1 LNDLILYVVAL
12 AILILFSAFFSG
24 SEAALFSLTRSQV
37 SKLKNRSPG
46 GREIERQL
54 STPRDIL
61 TTILIGNLVVNVF
74 ATSAATVVAVDLFGD
89 KGVGIAFGF
98 MSLLIIIFG
107 EISPKVLAI
116 DQPERFALLSIY
128 PLRFLHLLFSPV
140 RRPIAWFTDG
150 IVELMKGRLG
160 HARRYFSKD
169 ELITA
174 FDIGRREKNIGQFQY
189 ELLSNIVEFRDTI
202 VKEIMTP
209 SIDVFSLPIEMTPE
223 EIEKRIIERD
233 VSRVPV
239 YGDTPDDIRGV
250 VHIKDLVSAS
260 PYGADFEIEGL
271 LRTPYYVPESTRI
284 PSLFAELG
292 RRKSHMALVIDEHGS
307 FAGIVTME
315 DILEEIV
322 GEIRDAK
329 EPRLEEYTLLD
340 DGRIVVSATMEIDD
354 FNTIF
359 KAAVKDEEH
368 ETIGGFVM
376 GATGRIPHEGET
388 FDVGNL
394 RFHIISAQP
403 NRLRKLRVEKL

>member
-1 LNDLILYVVAL
+1 LNDLLLYVVAL
-12 AILILFSAFFSG
+12 IVLILFSAFFSG

-37 SKLKNRSPG
+37 NKLKSRSPG

-54 STPRDIL
+54 SSPREIL
-61 TTILIGNLVVNVF
+61 TTILIGNLIVNVI
-74 ATSAATVVAVDLFGD
+74 ATSAATSVAVDLFGD

-98 MSLLIIIFG
+98 MSVLIIIFG

-116 DQPERFALLSIY
+116 DQPERFSLFSIY
-128 PLRFLHLLFSPV
+128 PLRFLHLIFSPV
-140 RRPIAWFTDG
+140 RRPIAWLTDG
-150 IVELMKGRLG
+150 VVEFLKQRIG

-174 FDIGRREKNIGQFQY
+174 FDIGRREQNIGEFQY

-209 SIDVFSLPIEMTPE
+209 SIDVFSLPIDMEPE
-223 EIEKRIIERD
+223 QMEGKIIEHD

-260 PYGADFEIEGL
+260 PYGIDFDIGSI
-271 LRTPYYVPESTRI
+271 LRPPYYVPESTRI
-284 PSLFAELG
+284 PSLFTELG
-292 RRKSHMALVIDEHGS
+292 RRKSHLALAIDEHGS

-322 GEIRDAK
+322 GEIRDAN
-329 EPRLEEYTLLD
+329 EPRREEYTLLD
-340 DGRIVVSATMEIDD
+340 DGRIIVSAMMEIDD
-354 FNTIF
+354 FNTVF
-359 KAAVKDEEH
+359 QAAIKDAEH

-376 GATGRIPHEGET
+376 GATGKIPHEGET
-388 FDVGNL
+388 FDVGSL

-403 NRLRKLRVEKL
+403 NRIRKLRVEKL